1 VLGIQ
6 HVKPEN
12 KAALTV
18 GAQTALVTAAAAILL
33 PTPVS
38 WGAAIIATYRM
49 AKRARIQSLIDQGQA
64 KYWRG

>member
-1 VLGIQ
+1 M
-6 HVKPEN
+6 KPED
-12 KAALTV
+12 KAAFTV

-33 PTPVS
+33 PNPVS
-38 WGAAIIATYRM
+38 CAAAIVATYRM

>member
-1 VLGIQ
+1 MLGIQ
-6 HVKPEN
+6 HMKPEN

-33 PTPVS
+33 PNPVS
-38 WGAAIIATYRM
+38 WAAAIVATYRM

>member
-1 VLGIQ
+1 M
-6 HVKPEN
+6 KPED

-33 PTPVS
+33 AYPVS